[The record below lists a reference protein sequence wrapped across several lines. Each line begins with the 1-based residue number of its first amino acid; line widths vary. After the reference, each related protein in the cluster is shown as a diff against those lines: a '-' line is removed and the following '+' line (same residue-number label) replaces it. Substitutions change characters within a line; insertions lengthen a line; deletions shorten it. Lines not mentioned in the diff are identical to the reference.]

1 MNKII
6 GISGVAGAGKDTFYS
21 LLSQSIPCVRYSLA
35 DELKREVN
43 QWCRL
48 HYGID
53 SVTCSREEKEVI
65 REFLV
70 YHGTI
75 KRKNSEGRHWIDK
88 LHDTIINDKSDNLKV
103 IKDIRYDE
111 YENDE
116 VSWLKNEL
124 DGVLVHVSMYV
135 DFTQVEVSKEQTK
148 IIKGALKKY
157 KSPANAEEARNDPK
171 IKDKSDF
178 QVEWPFIK
186 NSQIDEL
193 TPWVDE
199 FAKWLLK
206 S

>member
-21 LLSQSIPCVRYSLA
+21 LLSQSIPCVKYSLA

-53 SVTCSREEKEVI
+53 SVTCSRKEKEVI

-88 LHDTIINDKSDNLKV
+88 VHDTIINDKSDNLKV
-103 IKDIRYDE
+103 ITDIRYDE

-148 IIKGALKKY
+148 IIKGVLKKY